1 MSTAL
6 IAEDEPLLAT
16 ALQAELASAWPQLQ
30 IVANVRDGRSAVE
43 QALALQPTVLFLDI
57 RMPGCSGLEAAEELA
72 NAWPSSTTP
81 FPLLVFVTAYDQ
93 YAVQAFD
100 AQAVDYIVKPVDSAR
115 LRKTVERLQALLA
128 QRLHGAPDPEQTLGA
143 LRQLLAAHRPAAP
156 TTPLRLIQAS
166 IGSSIH
172 MVPVEQ
178 VLVFEASDKYVQV
191 FTATREYLIR
201 TPLKELLAQLDASQ
215 FWQVHR
221 GTVVQAAAIDTV
233 HRDEAGKLHLT
244 LRGRPHKLAV
254 SRLYSHL
261 FRAM

>member
-1 MSTAL
+1 MLTAL

-30 IVANVRDGRSAVE
+30 IVANVRDGQSAVE

-57 RMPGCSGLEAAEELA
+57 RMPGRSGLEAAEELA
-72 NAWPSSTTP
+72 NAWSSTTP

-115 LRKTVERLQALLA
+115 LRKTVERLQGMLA
-128 QRLHGAPDPEQTLGA
+128 QRLHAAPDPEQTLGA